1 MQSRKLSTAAN
12 VVFATL
18 VTFSL
23 TLVVVPAQVQAQT
36 FKVLHTFH
44 GGKKDGLGPY
54 GHLTLDRAGNLYG
67 TTSGGGTGQGGLC
80 KNSNKSA
87 SGCGTVFKMSPSGK
101 LIWLYSFPSFGREGA
116 GPMAGVLRGRN
127 GSLYGTTTFGGDFKC
142 YSLGCG
148 VVFEVDA
155 TGNKGRV
162 LHNFKGGA
170 DGENPESLL
179 VGDDSGNVYGTTY
192 DGGNSNDGVVFKM
205 GQAGKET
212 ILHSF
217 TGPVDG
223 GGDGAFPYPGVIR
236 DAAGNLYGVA
246 DAGGDCCGVVYR
258 IRATGK
264 ETLLYSFTGGSD
276 GSGPSSVLVADAA
289 GNLYG
294 TTKSGGNSECG
305 GYGCGVVFELS
316 PQSKGYWTETTL
328 YTFCSES
335 DCADGQRPENGPL
348 VRDAAGNIY
357 GTTYFGGT
365 SSSCDG
371 EGCGVVFKL
380 DPSGKET
387 VLHSFT
393 SGADGGE
400 PWPGLAMDAAGNL
413 YGVASFGG
421 DSSCQAPYGCGV
433 VFKIT
438 P

>member
-1 MQSRKLSTAAN
+1 MQSKKSYSTAKM
-12 VVFATL
+12 VFAIF
-18 VTFSL
+18 VTFLLAS
-23 TLVVVPAQVQAQT
+23 VVAPVQLQAQK

-44 GGKKDGLGPY
+44 GGKKDGSGPLGV
-54 GHLTLDRAGNLYG
+54 LVLDSAGNLYG
-67 TTSGGGTGQGGLC
+67 TTTGGGTGRGGLC
-80 KNSNKSA
+80 NNSNKGT
-87 SGCGTVFKMSPSGK
+87 SGCSTVFKMSPNGK
-101 LIWLYSFPSFGREGA
+101 LIWLYSFPNFGREGA
-116 GPMAGVLRGRN
+116 GPMAGVLRDKDGN
-127 GSLYGTTTFGGDFKC
+127 LYGTTTFGGDFKC

-192 DGGNSNDGVVFKM
+192 DGGGTNYGVVFKVD
-205 GQAGKET
+205 QAGKET
-212 ILHSF
+212 ILHTF
-217 TGPVDG
+217 GGPPDG

-236 DAAGNLYGVA
+236 DAAGNLYGVT

-258 IRATGK
+258 IDITGK

-276 GSGPSSVLVADAA
+276 GGGPFSVLAADAA

-294 TTKSGGNSECG
+294 TTKVGGNSECG

-316 PQSKGYWTETTL
+316 PQSKGYWTEATL
-328 YTFCSES
+328 YTFCSQS
-335 DCADGQRPENGPL
+335 DCADGQEPFDGPL

-365 SSSCDG
+365 SHNCG
-371 EGCGVVFKL
+371 GVGCGVVFKL
-380 DPSGKET
+380 DPSGNET

-393 SGADGGE
+393 NGADGNG

-413 YGVASFGG
+413 YGVTTFGG
-421 DSSCQAPYGCGV
+421 DTSCDPPNGCGV